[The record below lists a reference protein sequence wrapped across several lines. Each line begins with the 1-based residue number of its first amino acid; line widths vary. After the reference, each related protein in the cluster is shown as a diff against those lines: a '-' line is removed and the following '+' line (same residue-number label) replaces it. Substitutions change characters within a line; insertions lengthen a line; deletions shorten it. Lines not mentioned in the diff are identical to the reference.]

1 MKRVVI
7 AMLLL
12 AVVPPAEAKA
22 PKQPKPAAEKPAPA
36 PTKPINAAFQAAFG
50 SPSSAMLKK
59 QGRLKEDVKYTP
71 GELVDTSFGKVLL
84 SPGEVQ
90 EAKHENAGK
99 LAIFY
104 LKQSDKGFEVEKKFI
119 PAAEAGSFGKIV
131 DWSVNNSFGNMP
143 VVTVNGAGN
152 WQGLSCSTATLVE
165 LTPNGPRQLVTLPM
179 TYDDSAAATAAG
191 KSYTQV
197 SGRIDNIQPGKAFDV
212 VYFGSSK
219 EFTEHYVRKGD
230 SYVLASGGQSKVQR
244 C

>member
-7 AMLLL
+7 GLLLL
-12 AVVPPAEAKA
+12 AAAAPAGSK
-22 PKQPKPAAEKPAPA
+22 PPKPAAEKPAPA
-36 PTKPINAAFQAAFG
+36 PKKPINAAFEAAFG
-50 SPSSAMLKK
+50 TAGSAILKK
-59 QGRLKEDVKYTP
+59 QGHLKENVKYTP
-71 GELVDTSFGKVLL
+71 GELVDAPFGKVLL
-84 SPGEVQ
+84 SPGEV
-90 EAKHENAGK
+90 EDAKHENAGK

-104 LKQSDKGFEVEKKFI
+104 LKPSDKGFQVEKRFL
-119 PAAEAGSFGKIV
+119 PATETGSFGKIV
-131 DWSVNNSFGNMP
+131 DWSVNSSFGSLP

-165 LTPNGPRQLVTLPM
+165 LTPEGPRQLVTLPM

-191 KSYTQV
+191 KKFTQI
-197 SGRIDNIQPGKAFDV
+197 SGRIDNIQPGKSFDV

-230 SYVLASGGQSKVQR
+230 AYVLASGGQSKVQR

>member
-7 AMLLL
+7 GMLFL
-12 AVVPPAEAKA
+12 ATAASAEAK
-22 PKQPKPAAEKPAPA
+22 PPKPAAEKPAPA
-36 PTKPINAAFQAAFG
+36 PQKPINAAFQAAFG
-50 SPSSAMLKK
+50 TPASATLKK

-71 GELVDTSFGKVLL
+71 GELVETSFGKVLL

-90 EAKHENAGK
+90 EAKHDNAGK

-119 PAAEAGSFGKIV
+119 PAAETGSFGKIV

-230 SYVLASGGQSKVQR
+230 AYVLASGGQSKVKR